1 MNNETM
7 NNEQWNTETIKY
19 AVRLK
24 YAAGLL
30 LVLLVSS
37 CSILPYG
44 KSWSTVPKK
53 QRATV
58 ELGGVRVDKNADW
71 DSVEAEARRFLPLLL
86 AERGYVQNVPEESR
100 YRVEAVLIER
110 EYMENWKTRRSLSA
124 EIVIWEQ
131 SEGILP
137 LAAGKAVVS
146 GTTKSLSS
154 SKMIHRILGSALSSA
169 LGALPKK

>member
-7 NNEQWNTETIKY
+7 NNEQWNTETTKY

-37 CSILPYG
+37 CSILPSGG
-44 KSWSTVPKK
+44 KWSFVPGR
-53 QRATV
+53 QVAAV
-58 ELGGVRVDKNADW
+58 EIGTIQVDKNAGW

-86 AERGYVQNVPEESR
+86 AEQGYIRSAPEKCS

-124 EIVIWEQ
+124 EILVWDKGE
-131 SEGILP
+131 SLLP
-137 LAAGKAVVS
+137 LAVGKVVLS
-146 GTTKSLSS
+146 GTVRTLSS
-154 SKMIHRILGSALSSA
+154 SKELYKMLSSALSSA